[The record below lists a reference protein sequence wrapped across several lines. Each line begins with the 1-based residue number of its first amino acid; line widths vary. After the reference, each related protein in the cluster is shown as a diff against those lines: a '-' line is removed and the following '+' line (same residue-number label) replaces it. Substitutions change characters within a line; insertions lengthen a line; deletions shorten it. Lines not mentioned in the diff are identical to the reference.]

1 MAPDIYV
8 SNAQEDYLEAILV
21 LSERNNSKVKTTEL
35 AVYMQVAK
43 PTITETVR
51 ALVKQGL
58 LRHEKYGPLEL
69 TEKGRKYAI
78 LIRHRHRVLRKFL
91 VEVLGV
97 SPETANKEACLMEH
111 TISHDTTN
119 KLVDFLEKTLEKG
132 SLK

>member
-1 MAPDIYV
+1 MASDIYV

-21 LSERNNSKVKTTEL
+21 LSERNSKVKTTEL

-51 ALVKQGL
+51 SLVKQGL

-69 TEKGRKYAI
+69 TEKGRKYAV